1 MIRLFQSDDC
11 RKMEL
16 NNQRNRF
23 INYLK
28 SIPIQCLGAAI
39 FFWIYHKLLVYLM
52 MDGLN
57 LGAVKFDNHVAPLYA
72 EPQANLSLW
81 IFPALIILAGFLLIC
96 RKILL
101 RQATPRTRFF
111 AISILSFLVIG
122 ISVAMIDGY
131 QEVDGQHIPA
141 FLEPYTRTSLEYY
154 GDVPKVDAVGFQSFL
169 RDYAKPELFQTL
181 SLHSQT
187 HPPGGILFLWMASKC
202 FGYNLL
208 TAALATICF
217 TSISVIPI
225 YWLAKDLYGE
235 AVGRYATVLFLI
247 MPSFVMFTTTSM
259 DGPFSVFPIVSVY
272 LFYKATSS
280 RSTLYAVLTGISLG
294 FGMFMTFSTVFIGM
308 FFGVVTLLTLMM
320 DRKRFKG
327 VLTSLFIAGA
337 VFAAFYLLMFA
348 VSGFNLFDVLMAA
361 IEKDENLMGT
371 GYESISRYFHVSVAN
386 LFAFLIG
393 IGIPITIVWS
403 NQIPRMFRRRDIYAI
418 GYFISLLVIAFS
430 TLYTMEVERIWIYM
444 APFVVIP
451 VAKYL
456 RDLCDD
462 QQRTSPFYWVA
473 GLLCLQLILFEAT
486 MYTYW

>member
-1 MIRLFQSDDC
+1 MNLHD
-11 RKMEL
+11 
-16 NNQRNRF
+16 QRNRF
-23 INYLK
+23 SNYLE

-39 FFWIYHKLLVYLM
+39 FFWNYHKFLVYLM

-57 LGAVKFDNHVAPLYA
+57 LGAVKFDEHVVPLYA
-72 EPQANLSLW
+72 EPQPNLSLW
-81 IFPALIILAGFLLIC
+81 ILPASIVLAGFMLIC

-101 RQATPRTRFF
+101 QQATPPSRFF
-111 AISILSFLVIG
+111 VVSILSFLVIG

-131 QEVDGQHIPA
+131 REVDGQHILA

-208 TAALATICF
+208 AASLASICF
-217 TSISVIPI
+217 TSLAVIPI
-225 YWLAKDLYGE
+225 YWLAKDLYGDM
-235 AVGRYATVLFLI
+235 VGRYATALFLI
-247 MPSFVMFTTTSM
+247 MPNFVMFTTTSM
-259 DGPFSVFPIVSVY
+259 DGPFSVFPIVSIY
-272 LFYKATSS
+272 LFYKAASA
-280 RSTLYAVLTGISLG
+280 RSTVYAVLTGIALG
-294 FGMFMTFSTVFIGM
+294 FGMFMTFSTVFIGL

-327 VLTSLFIAGA
+327 MLTITLISGAAFAG
-337 VFAAFYLLMFA
+337 FYLLMY
-348 VSGFNLFDVLMAA
+348 VLTGFNLLEVLLAA

-371 GYESISRYFHVSVAN
+371 GYESITRYFHVSIAN

-393 IGIPITIVWS
+393 IGIPMTIVWMK
-403 NQIPRMFRRRDIYAI
+403 QIPGMFRRRDIYAI
-418 GYFISLLVIAFS
+418 SYFVSLLVIAFS
-430 TLYTMEVERIWIYM
+430 TLYTMEVERIWIFM

-451 VAKYL
+451 VAKHL
-456 RDLCDD
+456 RELCDN
-462 QQRTSPFYWVA
+462 QQSVSPFYWVA
-473 GLLCLQLILFEAT
+473 GLLYLQLILFEVT
-486 MYTYW
+486 LYTYW